1 MSGLSDT
8 DPESERVQIELLRA
22 ASPSRRARLALGL
35 SRTVIA
41 LSRRALRA
49 AHPDLP
55 EPEIEALWVELHY
68 GTGARRRPS
77 RTPED
82 VARGVTDPD
91 LAATALG
98 PWLRPSMVKVAHS
111 SS

>member
-1 MSGLSDT
+1 MNDT

-49 AHPDLP
+49 AHPDMP

-68 GTGARRRPS
+68 GRELAEGLRARRRLPQGS
-77 RTPED
+77 
-82 VARGVTDPD
+82 
-91 LAATALG
+91 
-98 PWLRPSMVKVAHS
+98 
-111 SS
+111 

>member
-1 MSGLSDT
+1 MTDT

-22 ASPSRRARLALGL
+22 ASPTRRASLALGL

-49 AHPDLP
+49 SHPDLP

-68 GTGARRRPS
+68 GRELAEGLRAHRRTQQGS
-77 RTPED
+77 
-82 VARGVTDPD
+82 
-91 LAATALG
+91 
-98 PWLRPSMVKVAHS
+98 
-111 SS
+111 